1 MSKKGLDAWE
11 IDSELFHDG
20 VHDTL
25 IEILERA
32 EKGDEGYEDLRE
44 EIRGYL
50 KEDSAWRVALKR
62 HFAKDAPARVKAFLD
77 SISEQ

>member
-1 MSKKGLDAWE
+1 MMSKKGLDAWE

-20 VHDTL
+20 VHDAL
-25 IEILERA
+25 IEILDRA
-32 EKGDEGYEDLRE
+32 EKGDEGYLELRE

-50 KEDSAWRVALKR
+50 QEDAAWRVELKR

-77 SISEQ
+77 SVS

>member
-25 IEILERA
+25 IEILDRA
-32 EKGDEGYEDLRE
+32 EKGDDGYPELRE
-44 EIRGYL
+44 EIRSYL
-50 KEDSAWRVALKR
+50 KEDAAWRVELKR
-62 HFAKDAPARVKAFLD
+62 HFGLHAPARVKAFLD
-77 SISEQ
+77 SVCSS